1 MSLANGS
8 HPIHRVKLTKLTFLI
23 NEESNANG
31 TVRYF
36 ETKMTV

>member
-1 MSLANGS
+1 MPLANGS